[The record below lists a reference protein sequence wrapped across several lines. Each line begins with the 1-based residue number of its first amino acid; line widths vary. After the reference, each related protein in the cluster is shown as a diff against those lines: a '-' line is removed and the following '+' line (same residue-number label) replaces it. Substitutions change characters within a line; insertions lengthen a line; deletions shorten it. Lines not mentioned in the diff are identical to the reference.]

1 MNGKSIEVGCFN
13 GDHAWL
19 AGIHEYG
26 CNIKVTQEMR
36 AYLHSKGLHLKKST
50 SVIKIPERSFL
61 RSGHDECVDEILN
74 MTEKV
79 ISQVISGEM
88 SSHKLI
94 DWVGEQMATH
104 IKEYAASLSTPPNH
118 PYTVDQK
125 GSSNPLN
132 DTGGMINGIS
142 WRTK

>member
-1 MNGKSIEVGCFN
+1 M
-13 GDHAWL
+13 
-19 AGIHEYG
+19 
-26 CNIKVTQEMR
+26 
-36 AYLHSKGLHLKKST
+36 HSKGLHLKKST

-74 MTEKV
+74 MTEKA
-79 ISQVISGEM
+79 ISQVISGKM
-88 SSHKLI
+88 GSHKLI

>member
-1 MNGKSIEVGCFN
+1 M
-13 GDHAWL
+13 
-19 AGIHEYG
+19 
-26 CNIKVTQEMR
+26 
-36 AYLHSKGLHLKKST
+36 HSKGLHLKKST

-74 MTEKV
+74 MTEKA
-79 ISQVISGEM
+79 ISQVISGKM
-88 SSHKLI
+88 GSHKLI

-125 GSSNPLN
+125 GSSNLLN
-132 DTGGMINGIS
+132 DTGDMINEIS

>member
-26 CNIKVTQEMR
+26 CNIKVTSKMR

-61 RSGHDECVDEILN
+61 RSGHDECIDEILN